1 MYILLGLLFA
11 CSSEADPAPATVSP
25 TATKS
30 SELPDLVKGLNKG
43 GCDNGPGESGA
54 ASYFVG
60 ELNISEGNVKG
71 EEKWLL
77 YANEKWK
84 TNNGADCTVK
94 WGLNGS
100 KTTTQACG
108 SCTLGVALTNS
119 LDKVASNCPEDM
131 AKGETGKAINYDI
144 DLKEDGR
151 AIIYFSRSGK
161 KVGEGYHA
169 NGKIKYVTDMSC
181 RWF

>member
-1 MYILLGLLFA
+1 MYLLLGLMVA
-11 CSSEADPAPATVSP
+11 CSSEADPGVKTTTA
-25 TATKS
+25 ATKG
-30 SELPDLVKGLNKG
+30 EALPDLVAGLNRK
-43 GCDNGPGESGA
+43 GCDNGPGGSGA

-60 ELNISEGNVKG
+60 ELNISGTDVKG
-71 EEKWLL
+71 AESWLL

-84 TNNGADCTVK
+84 ANNGRDCTVH
-94 WGLNGS
+94 WNLHGS
-100 KTTTQACG
+100 KTSTSACG
-108 SCTLGVALTNS
+108 ACSFGVSLTNA

-131 AKGETGKAINYDI
+131 AKGETGQAINYDI
-144 DLKEDGR
+144 QLKDDGR
-151 AIIYFSRSGK
+151 AVVYFSKSGK